1 MFKVDAVKAGSATP
15 GKEVH
20 LLIILG
26 EGNLAGY
33 AVRQDL
39 VQSERLGHEH
49 TGLGP
54 RALFGW
60 HVACCGAPL
69 YTSHHF
75 TSPLAARS
83 ESYVDKSMLQIE
95 VLVAGDH
102 SMYNFI
108 YPHDLNLIL

>member
-15 GKEVH
+15 CKEVH

-33 AVRQDL
+33 TVRQDL

-83 ESYVDKSMLQIE
+83 ESNVDKSMLQIE
-95 VLVAGDH
+95 VLVAGNH
-102 SMYNFI
+102 GA
-108 YPHDLNLIL
+108 ILYILMI